1 MKKSRIYLDT
11 SVIGGCFDK
20 EFEEYSNILINE
32 MISGNKIG
40 VISDITLKELEQAPE
55 QVKTFFKAIIGKLE
69 ILKMNFDITEL
80 ANIYINE
87 SVISK
92 NYFDDAL
99 HIAFATVYQLDML
112 VSWNFK
118 HIVNYNRI
126 RMINAVNIKSGYKTL
141 DIYSPMEAIDEK

>member
-55 QVKTFFKAIIGKLE
+55 QVKTFFKTIIGKLE